1 MGKFLETGVKRMD
14 ILEKEVYNIRQVLV
28 FQAKIFKRML
38 NIMDKPENKAVKVL
52 HIVVLVVGAM
62 GLLNFIDLIIKW
74 IIGE

>member
-1 MGKFLETGVKRMD
+1 MD

-38 NIMDKPENKAVKVL
+38 NIMDKPENRAVKVL
-52 HIVVLVVGAM
+52 HIVGLVVGAM

-74 IIGE
+74 IIGG